1 LYTPLGRSIEHP
13 VPEEDEDVATAVA
26 DTTRPVLRTP
36 AGRAVQGGG
45 GIVPDQVVGDTAA
58 LSMDRRLAAVIRRR
72 GDGWQAALRADAAVA
87 RAVAILRRARAPR
100 DVFVD

>member
-1 LYTPLGRSIEHP
+1 
-13 VPEEDEDVATAVA
+13 
-26 DTTRPVLRTP
+26 VLRTP

-58 LSMDRRLAAVIRRR
+58 LLMDRRLAAVIRRR

>member
-1 LYTPLGRSIEHP
+1 
-13 VPEEDEDVATAVA
+13 
-26 DTTRPVLRTP
+26 
-36 AGRAVQGGG
+36 
-45 GIVPDQVVGDTAA
+45 VVGDTAA
-58 LSMDRRLAAVIRRR
+58 LLMDRRLAAVIRRR